1 MDRISLT
8 LLVPL
13 LLNASPGLSAPV
25 SPATRHPSPLAF
37 LRVGEAGH
45 AFDHLGAI
53 GDQAEAAAASGA
65 TILYVTGFGGLGY
78 AGLPAPEDLTKRRAD
93 TLAYLRNARR
103 NGIRLA
109 LGYICATSI
118 VGLETFDK
126 NWPAELR
133 EGLDTPP
140 SQWLQQD
147 RNGKPLL

>member
-78 AGLPAPEDLTKRRAD
+78 GRLPVPEELAKQRQA
-93 TLAYLRNARR
+93 TLAYLRNARSH
-103 NGIRLA
+103 GIKLA
-109 LGYICATSI
+109 IGYICATSI
-118 VGLETFDK
+118 VKLEAFDK
-126 NWPAELR
+126 NW
-133 EGLDTPP
+133 TP
-140 SQWLQQD
+140 D
-147 RNGKPLL
+147 FR